1 MSEFN
6 IKPQITTNGEEAIK
20 MSFDNRP
27 ELIIMDMNMPVMDGI
42 EATKAIR
49 NIDRLKEI
57 PIIGLSADAFDNSN
71 NNALDTRMN
80 DYLTKP
86 VNMQSLMQVLNKYL
100 KVS

>member
-1 MSEFN
+1 
-6 IKPQITTNGEEAIK
+6 